1 MSMIETSE
9 EQQESKPDL
18 ERYID
23 LLKRRHM
30 QFLIPLF
37 VGWVLV
43 WGATWVIPVRY
54 KSSTLI
60 LVEQPTMPKN
70 YVVPNISDDLQDRL
84 QSITQQI
91 LSRTRL
97 LLIIDKLNLYAD
109 KGHRAA
115 SPDDKV
121 AQMRKDINIEL
132 VRDAHNDQI
141 TAFRVSYSSHD
152 PHVAQKVTSELTALF
167 INENLRVRQEQS
179 EDTTKFIE
187 DQLEDARTRLSAQEV
202 QVRQF
207 EAVHQGALPTQQ
219 ASNLQ
224 ILSGLQQRL
233 QNDQDALNTAKQQ
246 RVYLEALL
254 QQYHVV
260 NGTSTTGDTV
270 PLELPGIDANLA
282 KLRAQLADLSSRY
295 TDRYPDVVNLKD
307 QIARTE
313 KQRSEVLAEA
323 RREASQGAGGG
334 KSAKPTDAIEAGPN
348 APVLQLQGQI
358 RANQVEIANREKSI
372 TELNASIVE
381 YQTRLNQ
388 EPAIEQQLAD
398 LTRGYDQSKANYDD
412 LLKKRNESAMA
423 TSMEQMQQGQR
434 FTMLDPPTLPLK
446 PDFPDRLKF
455 CGLGFIVGMILGF
468 GVVGLSELLDDRIH
482 SEKQL
487 KALLPVAVLTE
498 VPEVPA
504 PSEERRQRRKV
515 LIGWCTAGIVLAA
528 ILAGSTYS
536 LIRG

>member
-1 MSMIETSE
+1 MIETSE

-23 LLKRRHM
+23 LLRRRHM

-233 QNDQDALNTAKQQ
+233 QNEQDALNTAKQQ
-246 RVYLEALL
+246 RV
-254 QQYHVV
+254 
-260 NGTSTTGDTV
+260 
-270 PLELPGIDANLA
+270 
-282 KLRAQLADLSSRY
+282 
-295 TDRYPDVVNLKD
+295 
-307 QIARTE
+307 
-313 KQRSEVLAEA
+313 
-323 RREASQGAGGG
+323 
-334 KSAKPTDAIEAGPN
+334 
-348 APVLQLQGQI
+348 
-358 RANQVEIANREKSI
+358 
-372 TELNASIVE
+372 
-381 YQTRLNQ
+381 
-388 EPAIEQQLAD
+388 
-398 LTRGYDQSKANYDD
+398 
-412 LLKKRNESAMA
+412 
-423 TSMEQMQQGQR
+423 
-434 FTMLDPPTLPLK
+434 
-446 PDFPDRLKF
+446 
-455 CGLGFIVGMILGF
+455 
-468 GVVGLSELLDDRIH
+468 
-482 SEKQL
+482 
-487 KALLPVAVLTE
+487 
-498 VPEVPA
+498 
-504 PSEERRQRRKV
+504 
-515 LIGWCTAGIVLAA
+515 
-528 ILAGSTYS
+528 
-536 LIRG
+536 